1 MSIWT
6 LLGQIEG
13 PGLLLA
19 AVVIVLLFKH
29 INKLTT
35 EIFGAISTLDKFT
48 YVLETMARKLRDG

>member
-1 MSIWT
+1 MSIWS

-19 AVVIVLLFKH
+19 AVVIVLLFRH
-29 INKLTT
+29 ITKLTN
-35 EIFGAISTLDKFT
+35 EIFSAISTLDKFT